1 MYIRKTG
8 IAVLFIVFV
17 STFCMTSYANDI
29 KSIGLDNIQV
39 HGDLQKRILRN
50 FDRLETQR
58 FQPIEDVGCFR
69 ESKYSWPGD
78 MEGRTILSLAMLQR
92 AGQRDAI
99 YLQKTLDMLNERMN
113 DKGFFGKDYAPQCDE
128 QQLSGHGWF
137 LRGLCEYYIDSKDPK
152 VKKMIQD
159 VVDNLVLGTKGK
171 HKLYPIDPAKRDKE
185 HGSYSGEVIEDQGTW
200 RLSTDIGCDFI
211 FMDGVIQAA
220 EVLNRKDLYPI
231 IDEMVARFLEVDL
244 VAIKAQT
251 HATLT
256 GLRGLLRYAELTG
269 KDVLIPEVE
278 KRFMLYITEGAT
290 ENHMNY
296 NWFGRPTHTE
306 PCAIVDAFMVATQ
319 LWQATG
325 KTEYLQEAHKI
336 YYNGLGH
343 AQRANGGFGLEN
355 CSGSKNAFLKMQSP
369 EAWWCCTMRGSEG
382 LAKAAE
388 YSFMYSGKTLILPF
402 FNDAQVTFN
411 KGTMQIQSDYP
422 YDGKVTVKV
431 IKGPKRGTS
440 ISFFKPAWS
449 GKAILTV
456 NGKTQNVSEKDGF
469 VKYDGRIKSGDTIVY
484 TFDQQPYLAPTNNIN
499 TIAGYQKVY
508 QGPLLLATNIKKDK
522 EKFLPKNPEMTWD
535 ADKHSA
541 TVKGSKMT
549 LCPIN
554 DIIDWNYYKDTYSRQ
569 ILWKNRQ

>member
-8 IAVLFIVFV
+8 VAVLIIVFV
-17 STFCMTSYANDI
+17 SPFCMTSYAKDI

-58 FQPIEDVGCFR
+58 FQPIEGVGCFR

-78 MEGRTILSLAMLQR
+78 MEGRTILSLAMLRQ
-92 AGQRDAI
+92 AAQRDAI
-99 YLQKTLDMLNERMN
+99 YLQKTLDMLDGRMN

-137 LRGLCEYYIDSKDPK
+137 LRGLCEYYIDTKDPK

-171 HKLYPIDPAKRDKE
+171 HKLYPIDPVKRDKE
-185 HGSYSGEVIEDQGTW
+185 HGSYSGEVIEDQGMW

-269 KDVLIPEVE
+269 EDVLIPEVE
-278 KRFMLYITEGAT
+278 KRFMLYITEGST

-319 LWQATG
+319 LWQMTG
-325 KTEYLQEAHKI
+325 KTEYLEEAHKI

-355 CSGSKNAFLKMQSP
+355 CSGSENAFLKMSCD

-388 YSFMYSGKTLILPF
+388 YSFMYSDSTLILPF
-402 FNDAQVTFN
+402 FNDAQVKFN
-411 KGTMQIQSDYP
+411 KGVLQIRSDYP
-422 YDGKVTVKV
+422 YNGKVTVKV
-431 IKGPKRGTS
+431 VKGPKRGTS
-440 ISFFKPAWS
+440 ISFFKPGWA
-449 GKAILTV
+449 GKAVLTV

-469 VKYDGRIKSGDTIVY
+469 VIYDGRIKSGDTIVY
-484 TFDQQPYLAPTNNIN
+484 TFDQQPYLEPTNNIN

-508 QGPLLLATNIKKDK
+508 YGPLLLATNIKNDK
-522 EKFLPKNPEMTWD
+522 EKSLPKNPEITWD
-535 ADKHSA
+535 AVKHSA
-541 TVKGSKMT
+541 TVKDSKIT
-549 LCPIN
+549 LLPIN
-554 DIIDWNYYKDTYSRQ
+554 DIIDWNYYKESYSRQ

>member
-1 MYIRKTG
+1 MNKMKLGT
-8 IAVLFIVFV
+8 IALLFFSIL
-17 STFCMTSYANDI
+17 TSGMAVQKNNVET
-29 KSIGLDNIQV
+29 IGLDNIQV
-39 HGDLQKRILRN
+39 QGNLLKRIHRN

-58 FQPIEDVGCFR
+58 FQPIEGVGCFR

-78 MEGRTILSLAMLQR
+78 MEGRTILSLAMLRQ
-92 AGQRDAI
+92 AAERDAI
-99 YLQKTLDMLNERMN
+99 YLQKTLDMLDGRMN

-152 VKKMIQD
+152 VKKMIQA
-159 VVDNLVLGTKGK
+159 VVDNLVVGTKGK

-185 HGSYSGEVIEDQGTW
+185 HGSYSGTMVEEQGAW

-220 EVLNRKDLYPI
+220 EVLKRKDLHPI

-244 VAIKAQT
+244 VAIQAQT

-269 KDVLIPEVE
+269 KDALVPEVE

-319 LWQATG
+319 LFKATG

-355 CSGSKNAFLKMQSP
+355 CSGSKDAFLKMQNP

-388 YSFMYSGKTLILPF
+388 YSFMQTGDTLILPF
-402 FNDAQVTFN
+402 FNDAQVKFN
-411 KGTMQIQSDYP
+411 NGTLQIQSDYP
-422 YDGKVTVKV
+422 YNGKVTVKV
-431 IKGPKRGTS
+431 VKGPKRGTS

-456 NGKTQNVSEKDGF
+456 NGKTQKVSEKDGF
-469 VKYDGRIKSGDTIVY
+469 VIYDGRIKSGDTIVY
-484 TFDQQPYLAPTNNIN
+484 TFDQQPYLEPTNNKN

-508 QGPLLLATNIKKDK
+508 CGPLLLATNIKNDK
-522 EKFLPKNPEMTWD
+522 EKSLPKNPEITWD
-535 ADKHSA
+535 AVKHSA
-541 TVKGSKMT
+541 TVKDSKIT
-549 LCPIN
+549 LLPIN
-554 DIIDWNYYKDTYSRQ
+554 DIIDWNYYKESYSRQ
-569 ILWKNRQ
+569 ILWKKLQ